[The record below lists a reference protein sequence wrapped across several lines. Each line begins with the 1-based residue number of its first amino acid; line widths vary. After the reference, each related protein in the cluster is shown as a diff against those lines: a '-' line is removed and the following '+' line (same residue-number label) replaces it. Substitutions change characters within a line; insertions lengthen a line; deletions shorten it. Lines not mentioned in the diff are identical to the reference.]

1 MTRIGD
7 LLERDFSGPIEES
20 VKIDNHDPA
29 TVFTEPVSYTHLDVY
44 KRQGLYMMMTIDH
57 NYGKDGYTD
66 VGYGTTLYAPA
77 AVQFSAGILT
87 VIVVP

>member
-1 MTRIGD
+1 
-7 LLERDFSGPIEES
+7 
-20 VKIDNHDPA
+20 
-29 TVFTEPVSYTHLDVY
+29 
-44 KRQGLYMMMTIDH
+44 MMMTIDH